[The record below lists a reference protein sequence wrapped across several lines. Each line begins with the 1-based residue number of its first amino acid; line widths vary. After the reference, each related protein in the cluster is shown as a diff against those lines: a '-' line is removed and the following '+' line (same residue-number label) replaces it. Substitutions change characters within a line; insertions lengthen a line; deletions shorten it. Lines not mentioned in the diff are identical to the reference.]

1 MHLSGEALVKSWG
14 TELLAN
20 SAMFGSMVLVAL
32 PDAVGWTW
40 SPEHGTFTGPFDYSH
55 AELLQDKLYH
65 DHQIEVNT
73 PSPLRIN

>member
-14 TELLAN
+14 TELLADA
-20 SAMFGSMVLVAL
+20 AMFGSMVLVAL

-73 PSPLRIN
+73 PSL